1 MMIIQK
7 YFLSFHTYY
16 LAPALFCF
24 FPDFGVMEGLTL
36 VDQGDS
42 RIYMIN
48 INDYNFFLLFLLK
61 PFSMLI
67 V

>member
-7 YFLSFHTYY
+7 YFLSFHTY

-24 FPDFGVMEGLTL
+24 FPDFGVMEGLSL

-42 RIYMIN
+42 KIY
-48 INDYNFFLLFLLK
+48 ND
-61 PFSMLI
+61 FSAHA
-67 V
+67 